1 MRSPYNKR
9 ADPTYAWGMITAAIA
24 IAAIVVTAL
33 VTLHA
38 NDSHFRWWWPTNWMA
53 IPVTMLLIGL
63 IILIF
68 PVRNSPASREAPSTT
83 TVDLATAERI
93 KYERMVEDMLSE
105 AVRELSCY
113 EGAKQLGGLN
123 LVLEYATE
131 FGTKLDAAVMSGRGD
146 YIPVHVKHSFAKV
159 SFMQMSYAVRQ
170 LVGLP
175 PKPRAFTLLFVSNQE
190 PASEIDV
197 MYLSRAFRPGTF
209 SYIRVTGPE
218 DLPKLI
224 EFIRAAFQIHG

>member
-24 IAAIVVTAL
+24 IAAIIVTAL

-38 NDSHFRWWWPTNWMA
+38 SDSHFRWWWPTNWMA

-68 PVRNSPASREAPSTT
+68 PVRNSPAGREASSTT
-83 TVDLATAERI
+83 AVGLATAERI

-105 AVRELSCY
+105 AVRELSRY

-123 LVLEYATE
+123 LTLGYLTE
-131 FGTKLDAAVMSGRGD
+131 FGIKLDAAVRSGRGEHVA
-146 YIPVHVKHSFAKV
+146 VHVKHSFAKV
-159 SFMQMSYAVRQ
+159 SFIQMSHAIRQ
-170 LVGLP
+170 LLGPP
-175 PKPRAFTLLFVSNQE
+175 PKPRPFTLLFISNQE
-190 PASEIDV
+190 PASKVDA
-197 MYLSRAFRPGTF
+197 MYLSRAFRQGTF

-218 DLPKLI
+218 DLPKII

>member
-1 MRSPYNKR
+1 
-9 ADPTYAWGMITAAIA
+9 MITAAIA

-68 PVRNSPASREAPSTT
+68 PVRNSSTGREAPSTT
-83 TVDLATAERI
+83 AVGLATAKRI
-93 KYERMVEDMLSE
+93 KYERMVEDILSE

-123 LVLEYATE
+123 LVLDYLTE
-131 FGTKLDAAVMSGRGD
+131 FGTKLDAAVMSGRGE
-146 YIPVHVKHSFAKV
+146 YVAVHVKHSFAKV
-159 SFMQMSYAVRQ
+159 SFMQMSYAIRQ
-170 LVGLP
+170 VVGLP
-175 PKPRAFTLLFVSNQE
+175 PKLKAFTLLFISNQE
-190 PASEIDV
+190 PASEVDV
-197 MYLSRAFRPGTF
+197 IYLSRAFRPGTF
-209 SYIRVTGPE
+209 SYIRLSNWSG
-218 DLPKLI
+218 LS
-224 EFIRAAFQIHG
+224 AARH